1 MLKITKIFLVILM
14 VLMVVPSFAFN
25 SSNLS
30 KAMDR
35 AASAGEYLN
44 HLMHPGM
51 PKPWTN
57 PMYQT
62 MTNMLSEA
70 WAVITKEVSSIESD
84 KEIEGAR
91 AVVES
96 YKAST
101 GTYRD
106 LGHQVEI
113 SLNDRIKFLQA
124 HSN

>member
-1 MLKITKIFLVILM
+1 MLKFAKVILVVLM

-30 KAMDR
+30 KAMDS
-35 AASAGEYLN
+35 AAYAGEYLN

-57 PMYQT
+57 PMYLT
-62 MTNMLSEA
+62 MTERLSEA
-70 WAVITKEVSSIESD
+70 WNTITKEISSIETP
-84 KEIEGAR
+84 KQIEAAR

-113 SLNDRIKFLQA
+113 SLNNRIKFLEA
-124 HSN
+124 HN

>member
-1 MLKITKIFLVILM
+1 MLKIAKYFLVILM
-14 VLMVVPSFAFN
+14 VLMVVPGFAFN

-30 KAMDR
+30 KAMDS

-57 PMYQT
+57 PMYLT
-62 MTNMLSEA
+62 MTNKLSDA
-70 WAVITKEVSSIESD
+70 WTTITKEISSIETD

-113 SLNDRIKFLQA
+113 SLNNRIKFLQA

>member
-1 MLKITKIFLVILM
+1 MLKFAKIILVVLM

-30 KAMDR
+30 KAMDS
-35 AASAGEYLN
+35 AAYAGEYLN

-57 PMYQT
+57 PMYLT
-62 MTNMLSEA
+62 MTERLSEA
-70 WAVITKEVSSIESD
+70 WNNITKEISSIETD
-84 KEIEGAR
+84 KEIESAR

-106 LGHQVEI
+106 LGYQVEI
-113 SLNDRIKFLQA
+113 SLNNRIKFLEA
-124 HSN
+124 HN